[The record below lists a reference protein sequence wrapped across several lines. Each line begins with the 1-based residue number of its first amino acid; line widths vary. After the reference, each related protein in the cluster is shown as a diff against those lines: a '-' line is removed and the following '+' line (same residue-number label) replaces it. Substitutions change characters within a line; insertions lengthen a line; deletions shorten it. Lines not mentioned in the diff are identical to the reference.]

1 MTRLIHGF
9 KIVKHRNYIFI
20 SIISLCA
27 IIIFLPFL
35 FDKIGNVSLKELYLG
50 LGLSFYRLFLAYIL
64 SLVVALIIAIFI
76 SQTKIGDF
84 FIPVLDLLQNLPSFA
99 LIPLFVYFFG
109 YTNIMV
115 IIFAAS
121 SILWPILFYVLHTLK
136 TTRSDF
142 NAAAKI
148 FGAVGWKKIFYYLL
162 PLSFSSAVT
171 GSIVGFSIGW
181 EAVIGVEII
190 GLTQGIGVFLNGAVQ
205 SNKESFVI
213 GISALLLLVFIINR
227 LVWMPLL
234 KKSQLYAE

>member
-1 MTRLIHGF
+1 MARLVHGF
-9 KIVKHRNYIFI
+9 KIVKRRNYIFI
-20 SIISLCA
+20 SIICLCA
-27 IIIFLPFL
+27 IIVFLPFI
-35 FDKIGNVSLKELYLG
+35 FGKIGGVSLKELYFG
-50 LGLSFYRLFLAYIL
+50 LGLSFYRIILAYII
-64 SLVVALIIAIFI
+64 SLAVAIVIAISA
-76 SQTKIGDF
+76 SQSKAGDF
-84 FIPVLDLLQNLPSFA
+84 FIPIFDLLQNLPSFA
-99 LIPLFVYFFG
+99 LIPLFAYFFG

-121 SILWPILFYVLHTLK
+121 SILWPILFYVLHALK
-136 TTRSDF
+136 TVRNDF
-142 NAAAKI
+142 NDAATI
-148 FGAVGWKKIFYYLL
+148 FGAVGWKRVFYYLL

-190 GLTQGIGVFLNGAVQ
+190 GLTKGIGVFLNGAIQ
-205 SNKESFVI
+205 SDKQSFVI